1 MVIMQSAAQAGS
13 GSGSGS
19 CRLYLYPTPN
29 SLECAL
35 QWIQYFST
43 MDRHNYRP
51 EHTVCSLLYRL
62 SMVLLVFWMPSWLG
76 WAVRIGPKKK
86 KNEPKKPPTIFEC
99 IGIVSESIRRCCLSF
114 GELMITFVAGSA
126 AWSSNPLMQTQAK
139 FSVPVPVPVASPP
152 LPPFPIPVTETRS
165 VALSLDSTRLNW
177 TGRVVGLGL
186 GLVSWKEIVMIE
198 IKMFSLL

>member
-1 MVIMQSAAQAGS
+1 MA
-13 GSGSGS
+13 
-19 CRLYLYPTPN
+19 
-29 SLECAL
+29 
-35 QWIQYFST
+35 
-43 MDRHNYRP
+43 RHNYRP

-76 WAVRIGPKKK
+76 WAVRIGPKK

-152 LPPFPIPVTETRS
+152 FPIPHPGNWNSLGSSFTR
-165 VALSLDSTRLNW
+165 LDSTGLDW
-177 TGRVVGLGL
+177 TGRGSVPGPGLMKGNCNDRNQNVFVTLAPNEAWIVRMTLHSWLWLFPVHCSLFTVAVGPLGAPRA
-186 GLVSWKEIVMIE
+186 
-198 IKMFSLL
+198 F